1 MNINTEWTD
10 VNSNLSRFR
19 IRLFRR
25 LRRSRSVKKSIGVSP
40 QVIVDTLNAA
50 ELAYLSQ
57 GKKDDL
63 LKTIL

>member
-1 MNINTEWTD
+1 
-10 VNSNLSRFR
+10 
-19 IRLFRR
+19 
-25 LRRSRSVKKSIGVSP
+25 VKKSIGVSP